1 MFLNFSATPWYNQ
14 ILKQMRYGVRN
25 LERRQ
30 KGEIEGERRK
40 ERMVRAGGGVLFLKK
55 IKGVV
60 TLPKIIGEELSRA
73 NI

>member
-1 MFLNFSATPWYNQ
+1 
-14 ILKQMRYGVRN
+14 
-25 LERRQ
+25 
-30 KGEIEGERRK
+30 
-40 ERMVRAGGGVLFLKK
+40 MVRAGGGVLFLKK